1 MKARILS
8 TVAVL
13 AILLALVAGCGPTQP
28 VSPTAAPEQPTA
40 APEEPTAVPEQPTL
54 EGKLIIFH
62 AGSLTVPVDELAK
75 AFQAQYPDVVFETEA
90 AGSRTTAR
98 KVSELGREA
107 DLVMSADYT
116 VIDNL
121 LIPDFA
127 DWNVRFARNT
137 VVVAYTDQSKHADE
151 MNAENWYDILTRE
164 GVVYGH
170 SEPDAD
176 PCGYRTLMVWQLA
189 EKYYDQPGLYEKLD
203 ENCPPEN
210 IRPKSVELIA
220 LLESGDMDYAF
231 EYRSVAVQHE
241 LEFVEL
247 PDELNL
253 SMVKHT
259 DFYSQAQVELSGE
272 EPGETIT
279 MNGKPIVYGVTIP
292 KNAPSPE
299 LAVEFVKFLLGPEG
313 QAVMEKQ
320 GQPPIVPPVS
330 ADVDS
335 LPAGLKDIVEPAA
348 AAEAPAA
355 DVALSVTGAVENE
368 LTLSRTDLEAM
379 GAEEV
384 TVEHPKKGEQTYE
397 GVRLSK
403 VLEAA
408 GPTGDTLTF
417 VADDGYTIDLALAD
431 AQACEDCLVVFDGDS
446 LRSAMS
452 GMEGM
457 FWVKGLVGIEVTGT
471 SEASEATEVVDA
483 LGRTITFDE
492 PPQNIV
498 VPGKGSWMVGHPL
511 YLFPNASERLLA
523 MEDRRG
529 TVSTFLSAIDPNFDD
544 KPHLEHD
551 AAPEQIAPLQPD
563 VVIIKSYMQERLGNP
578 LEELGIPV
586 VCVELETP
594 DQYFDDLRTFGK
606 LLGDPERAEEV
617 VSFYQSRLD
626 RLSAKVEEIDDA
638 DKPDVLV
645 VQHISQGGEIALEVP
660 PPSYMQTIQVERA
673 GGNPVWV
680 DDVEGS
686 GWSVVNLE
694 QIAAWDADKI
704 FLIAFTSDPDA
715 VVEELKADP
724 TWQELRAVQDGE
736 LYGFPM
742 DYYGWDVPDPRWIL
756 GMTWAATKIQP
767 DVFSD
772 VDIMQEVYDFYGEL
786 YGMDEDAIDEL
797 IVPQLKGDIE

>member
-13 AILLALVAGCGPTQP
+13 AILLALVVGCGPTQP

-40 APEEPTAVPEQPTL
+40 APEEPTL

-75 AFQAQYPDVVFETEA
+75 AFQAQYPDVTFETEA

-121 LIPDFA
+121 LIPNFT

-137 VVVAYTDQSKHADE
+137 MVVAYTGQSRYADE
-151 MNAENWYDILTRE
+151 INADNWYDVLTRE

-253 SMVKHT
+253 SMVEHA
-259 DFYSQAQVELSGE
+259 DFYNQAQVGLSGE

-299 LAVEFVKFLLGPEG
+299 LAVEFVKFLFGPEG
-313 QAVMEKQ
+313 QAVMEEQ

-330 ADVDS
+330 ADVGS
-335 LPAGLKDIVEPAA
+335 LPAGLKDMVTATSASP
-348 AAEAPAA
+348 APAA
-355 DVALSVTGAVENE
+355 DVALSITGAVENE
-368 LTLSRTDLEAM
+368 RALSRADLEAM
-379 GAEEV
+379 GVEEL

-397 GVRLSK
+397 GVRLGK
-403 VLEAA
+403 ILEAA
-408 GPTGDTLTF
+408 SPTGDTLTF
-417 VADDGYTIDLALAD
+417 TADDGYTIDLALAD
-431 AQACEDCLVVFDGDS
+431 AQACEDCLAAFDGDI
-446 LRSAMS
+446 LRLAMS

-457 FWVKGLVGIEVTGT
+457 FWVKGLVSIEV
-471 SEASEATEVVDA
+471 
-483 LGRTITFDE
+483 
-492 PPQNIV
+492 
-498 VPGKGSWMVGHPL
+498 K
-511 YLFPNASERLLA
+511 
-523 MEDRRG
+523 
-529 TVSTFLSAIDPNFDD
+529 
-544 KPHLEHD
+544 
-551 AAPEQIAPLQPD
+551 
-563 VVIIKSYMQERLGNP
+563 
-578 LEELGIPV
+578 
-586 VCVELETP
+586 
-594 DQYFDDLRTFGK
+594 
-606 LLGDPERAEEV
+606 
-617 VSFYQSRLD
+617 
-626 RLSAKVEEIDDA
+626 
-638 DKPDVLV
+638 
-645 VQHISQGGEIALEVP
+645 
-660 PPSYMQTIQVERA
+660 
-673 GGNPVWV
+673 
-680 DDVEGS
+680 
-686 GWSVVNLE
+686 
-694 QIAAWDADKI
+694 
-704 FLIAFTSDPDA
+704 
-715 VVEELKADP
+715 
-724 TWQELRAVQDGE
+724 
-736 LYGFPM
+736 
-742 DYYGWDVPDPRWIL
+742 
-756 GMTWAATKIQP
+756 
-767 DVFSD
+767 
-772 VDIMQEVYDFYGEL
+772 
-786 YGMDEDAIDEL
+786 
-797 IVPQLKGDIE
+797 